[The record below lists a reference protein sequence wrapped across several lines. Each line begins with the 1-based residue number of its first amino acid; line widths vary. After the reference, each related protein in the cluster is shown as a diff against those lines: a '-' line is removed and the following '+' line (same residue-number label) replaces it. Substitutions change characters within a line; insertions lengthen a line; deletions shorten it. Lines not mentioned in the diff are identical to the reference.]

1 MKCSK
6 LAVLAEAA
14 LTSMRKYAVVPSR
27 MMICSSLISQ
37 VWTLTLGVL
46 KAAAKLIEDKV
57 IDNIVDN
64 RYRSFREGIGA
75 EIVSGKATLHTLE
88 QYALQNKP
96 IRNESGR
103 QERIKLV
110 LNEVIFSV

>member
-1 MKCSK
+1 MF
-6 LAVLAEAA
+6 LAHIAGMD
-14 LTSMRKYAVVPSR
+14 TYA
-27 MMICSSLISQ
+27 
-37 VWTLTLGVL
+37 WGL

-64 RYRSFREGIGA
+64 RYRSFRDGIGA

-88 QYALQNKP
+88 KYALENNS

-110 LNEVIFSV
+110 LNEVIYSV